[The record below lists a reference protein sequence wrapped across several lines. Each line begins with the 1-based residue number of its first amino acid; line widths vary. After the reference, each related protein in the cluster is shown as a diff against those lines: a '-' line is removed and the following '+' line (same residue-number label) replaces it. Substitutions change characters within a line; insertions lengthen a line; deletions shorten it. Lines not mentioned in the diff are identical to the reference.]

1 VKKLLLALLL
11 LPLPAAAGSGSSHE
25 MLDGLSRVMN
35 HCPDRVWPGYRWDK
49 FHVVE
54 ITKDGRGYV
63 MAGKTGNIVELAP
76 EQIPESAKISPYA
89 FFKIAGTLGMSINAE
104 VDASQTEE
112 AGQPRPS
119 PAEILL
125 GAIDL
130 AAHEAFHQVRQP
142 SWPERKGARGTLV
155 PIEAS
160 PRIYR
165 RALFDRM
172 KEALVDPSLRD
183 EKLGQAKFWFEK
195 WKREFPREAEMSTD
209 LSEGTAQYA
218 GLITMALSELG
229 CSSPENELRERMLK
243 IVTNAPGSFRSGKF
257 FKTASADSFALDSE
271 GYDLGGLATFLLRF
285 DLAQAGW
292 EKKAESGVSPLDLL
306 FAGISARADEFDPAL
321 RSQFE
326 AHEKDERKKTDEL
339 LAPATDN
346 LAKSD
351 SVVVALPSGWGSG
364 GTYSPHGFFYDP
376 RLNLQYIPLRLPL
389 LFEQENS
396 KVTAG
401 ENSVIAVG
409 LKGSPCRPDQAY
421 WTTLVPG
428 ESVREDGPA
437 FELTDEYVHGRLR
450 AERKRAS
457 DGREWLCGISG

>member
-1 VKKLLLALLL
+1 MKKLFLILSM
-11 LPLPAAAGSGSSHE
+11 LPLTAAAAFGSSHE

-35 HCPDRVWPGYRWDK
+35 HCPDRVWPGYRWDE
-49 FHVVE
+49 FHVLE
-54 ITKDGRGYV
+54 ITKDGRSYV

-76 EQIPESAKISPYA
+76 EKIPESAKISPYA
-89 FFKIAGTLGMSINAE
+89 FFKINGTLGMSINAE
-104 VDASQTEE
+104 VDASQAEE
-112 AGQPRPS
+112 VGIPRPG

-130 AAHEAFHQVRQP
+130 AAHEAFHQVKQP
-142 SWPERKGARGTLV
+142 SWPERKGGRGTLL
-155 PIEAS
+155 PIEAR
-160 PRIYR
+160 PRVYR

-172 KEALVDPSLRD
+172 KEAFVNPSLRE

-195 WKREFPREAEMSTD
+195 WKNEFPREAEMSTD

-218 GLITMALSELG
+218 GLITMALAELG
-229 CSSPENELRERMLK
+229 CSSPEAELRKRMLD
-243 IVTNAPGSFRSGKF
+243 IVTNAPGTFRSGKF
-257 FKTASADSFALDSE
+257 FKTASPDSFALDNE
-271 GYDLGGLATFLLRF
+271 GYDLGGLAIFLLRF

-292 EKKAESGVSPLDLL
+292 ENKAESGVSPLDLL
-306 FAGISARADEFDPAL
+306 FAGINARPDEFDPAL
-321 RSQFE
+321 RLKFE

-339 LAPATDN
+339 LAPATNN

-376 RLNLQYIPLRLPL
+376 RTNLQYIPLRLPL
-389 LFEQENS
+389 VFDQGPS

-409 LKGSPCRPDQAY
+409 LKGSPCPKDQAY

-428 ESVREDGPA
+428 ETVRESGST
-437 FELTDEYVHGRLR
+437 FELTDKYVHGRLR
-450 AERKRAS
+450 AERKRAGN
-457 DGREWLCGISG
+457 GREWLCGF